1 MDPPVLTL
9 ALLATTVAL
18 HSGHMAI
25 HVMVSLVWRTRTLPS
40 YDAVVGYLG
49 ALAWFL
55 LLLADRGTIG
65 HDLAVFAVPI
75 GLGLTAAGLLV
86 HFAGVRDLRLHRAEG
101 PLVTKGIYARL
112 RHPIY
117 YGWVLA
123 SFGLP
128 LVLMSSLGL
137 LTASLWSGLIL
148 ACGLLEERDLRAQL
162 PGGIYDSYASTT
174 WL

>member
-1 MDPPVLTL
+1 MDLPALTL
-9 ALLATTVAL
+9 ALLAAAIAL
-18 HSGHMAI
+18 HSGHTAI
-25 HVMVSLVWRTRTLPS
+25 HVVVSLVRRTRTLPS
-40 YDAVVGYLG
+40 YDATVGYLG

-55 LLLADRGTIG
+55 LVLADRGTIR
-65 HDLAVFAVPI
+65 HDLAEVAIAI
-75 GLGLTAAGLLV
+75 GLGLAAAGLLV
-86 HFAGVRDLRLHRAEG
+86 HFAGVRDLRRHRGDG

-112 RHPIY
+112 RHPVY
-117 YGWVLA
+117 YGWVLV

-137 LTASLWSGLIL
+137 LTAPLWSGLIL

-162 PGGIYDSYASTT
+162 PAGVYDSYASTT